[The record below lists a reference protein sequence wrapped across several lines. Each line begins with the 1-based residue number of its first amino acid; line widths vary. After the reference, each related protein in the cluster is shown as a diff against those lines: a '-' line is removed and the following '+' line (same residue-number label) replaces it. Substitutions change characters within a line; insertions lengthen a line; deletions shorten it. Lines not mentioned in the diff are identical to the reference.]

1 MWPLDSVARI
11 PNMRSMLRPGL
22 SGIPISVLAAL
33 WGGSAVAAPRVV
45 LLEMAGGARDIRQ
58 EVRASAEAAL
68 RTLGVEVVPQNPVT
82 TALDDCSIP
91 SCLAELG
98 RQAGASHI
106 LEIQG
111 SYVNESYNL
120 RLDLRDGETGRILGS
135 DSKECEICSAKDFYR
150 AVRDRTTALWTR
162 VVREQGSAGSAS
174 LPAAKAT
181 PAQTD
186 LTEGR
191 AAAPPAR
198 RPFWRQPLPLL
209 GLGLAAGGAVLLAF
223 GGYYL
228 AVDGKADP
236 SCAAQ
241 PSCPFKRATAGLGWG
256 LLAGGSA
263 ALLGGV
269 AIVLWGRD
277 EPTGPAISLGPG
289 TISLLG
295 SF

>member
-1 MWPLDSVARI
+1 MGP
-11 PNMRSMLRPGL
+11 MLRTGPLG
-22 SGIPISVLAAL
+22 VLIALVAAFF
-33 WGGSAVAAPRVV
+33 GGSAVAAPRVV

-58 EVRASAEAAL
+58 EVRASAEQAL
-68 RTLGVEVVPQNPVT
+68 RALGVEVVPQNRFKTV
-82 TALDDCSIP
+82 LDECNIP
-91 SCLAELG
+91 SCLAEMG

-120 RLDLRDGETGRILGS
+120 RLDLRDGGTGRILGS

-150 AVRDRTTALWTR
+150 AVTDRTSALWMR
-162 VVREQGSAGSAS
+162 VVREQGSAG
-174 LPAAKAT
+174 AAPVQSVSVT

-186 LTEGR
+186 MAEART
-191 AAAPPAR
+191 APLPTTSAR
-198 RPFWRQPLPLL
+198 SFWRQPWPLFGLAVAVGGAALL
-209 GLGLAAGGAVLLAF
+209 GF

-228 AVDGKADP
+228 AVDGKTDS

-241 PSCPFKRATAGLGWG
+241 QSCPFKRATAGLGWG

-269 AIVLWGRD
+269 AILIWGRD
-277 EPTGPAISLGPG
+277 EPTEAAISLGPG
-289 TISLLG
+289 TVSFLG
-295 SF
+295 HF

>member
-1 MWPLDSVARI
+1 
-11 PNMRSMLRPGL
+11 MLPPGL
-22 SGIPISVLAAL
+22 AGIFISLLAAL
-33 WGGSAVAAPRVV
+33 WGGSAAAAPRVV

-58 EVRASAEAAL
+58 EVRASAEQAL
-68 RTLGVEVVPQNPVT
+68 RALGVEVVPQNQVR
-82 TALDDCSIP
+82 TALDDCNVP

-162 VVREQGSAGSAS
+162 VVREQGSASAVS
-174 LPAAKAT
+174 LPAVS
-181 PAQTD
+181 PPRAQTD
-186 LTEGR
+186 FSEGR
-191 AAAPPAR
+191 AASPPAR
-198 RPFWRQPLPLL
+198 RSFWRQPFPLFGV
-209 GLGLAAGGAVLLAF
+209 GLVAAGAVLLGF

-228 AVDGKADP
+228 AVDGDCVADP
-236 SCAAQ
+236 PCVS
-241 PSCPFKRATAGLGWG
+241 KHATAAPGWG
-256 LLAGGSA
+256 LLAGGGA

-269 AIVLWGRD
+269 AIMIWGRD
-277 EPTGPAISLGPG
+277 EPAGPAISFGPG
-289 TISLLG
+289 TISLFG
-295 SF
+295 RF

>member
-1 MWPLDSVARI
+1 
-11 PNMRSMLRPGL
+11 MLGPGL
-22 SGIPISVLAAL
+22 AGIFISLLAAL
-33 WGGSAVAAPRVV
+33 WGGSAAAAPRVV

-58 EVRASAEAAL
+58 EVRASAEQAMRA
-68 RTLGVEVVPQNPVT
+68 LGVEVVPQNQVR
-82 TALDDCSIP
+82 TAFDDCNVQ

-162 VVREQGSAGSAS
+162 VVREQGSAGAVS
-174 LPAAKAT
+174 LPAVST
-181 PAQTD
+181 PPAQTD
-186 LTEGR
+186 FSEGR
-191 AAAPPAR
+191 AASPATR
-198 RPFWRQPLPLL
+198 RSFWRQPFPLFGV
-209 GLGLAAGGAVLLAF
+209 GLVAAGAVLLGF

-228 AVDGKADP
+228 AVDGDCVADP
-236 SCAAQ
+236 PCVS
-241 PSCPFKRATAGLGWG
+241 RHATAAPGWG
-256 LLAGGSA
+256 LLAGGGA

-269 AIVLWGRD
+269 AIIIWGRD
-277 EPTGPAISLGPG
+277 EPAGPAISLGPG
-289 TISLLG
+289 TISLFG
-295 SF
+295 RF

>member
-1 MWPLDSVARI
+1 MGL
-11 PNMRSMLRPGL
+11 MLRPGL
-22 SGIPISVLAAL
+22 SGFLISLLAAL
-33 WGGSAVAAPRVV
+33 CGGSAVAAPRVV

-68 RTLGVEVVPQNPVT
+68 RGLGVEVVPHNQVK
-82 TALDDCSIP
+82 TALDDCNVP

-162 VVREQGSAGSAS
+162 VVREQGNAGSVSPEAVS
-174 LPAAKAT
+174 PS
-181 PAQTD
+181 PVRTD
-186 LTEGR
+186 LAEAKPVPSPAGR
-191 AAAPPAR
+191 
-198 RPFWRQPLPLL
+198 FFLRQPLPLF
-209 GLGLAAGGAVLLAF
+209 GLGLAAGGAALLGF

-228 AVDGKADP
+228 AVDGKTDP
-236 SCAAQ
+236 SCAGK
-241 PSCPFKRATAGLGWG
+241 PFCPFKRATAGLGWG

-263 ALLGGV
+263 ALIGGV
-269 AIVLWGRD
+269 AIVIWGRD
-277 EPTGPAISLGPG
+277 DPTGPAISLGPG
-289 TISLLG
+289 TIAFFG
-295 SF
+295 RY